1 MLFRCLLWT
10 SLVLLPTLPAW
21 AKDSTVRALPR
32 QVSNFSLGDFRGKE
46 WSLTEFSDKPV
57 IVIAVVGTECPLV
70 QKYLPRLEEL
80 SKEYAD
86 QGVVFLGVNPNRQD
100 SLAEI
105 GAQVR
110 SAEVT
115 FPMLKD
121 AQQTLVQEL
130 GATRTPEVFVLDDK
144 RSVRYRGRI
153 DDQHAVGGHSR
164 KMPVRED
171 LKAAIDEILA
181 GKDVSEPR
189 TDAVGCLIT
198 PLATPKA
205 DSAVTYSQQ
214 VARIL
219 QDNCVECHRPGEIAP
234 FSLTD
239 YDEVAGWA
247 DMIVEVT
254 SQGRMPPWHASP
266 EHGKFLNERT
276 LTAEERKVLS
286 DRAAGA
292 PQGNPQDLPAPR
304 TFVKG
309 WQLSRDPDYVMNL
322 QDKPFP
328 VPAEGVVRYQYF
340 VVDPKFKEE
349 KWVTEAEV
357 IPGNASVVHH
367 VLAFVAE
374 DETSFDGEAGFLSA
388 YVPGLRRT
396 PFPKGYAKRIPVGA
410 KLIFQVHYTPTGTK
424 QADQSKLGLVFVDPK
439 EVTHEIITLNIIND
453 ELNIQPN
460 QDDQR
465 FEASQLTLPMD
476 VEVLTL
482 MPHMHLRG
490 KSFQIDL
497 KWPDGKQ
504 EILLDVP
511 NYDFNWQTGYV
522 VEKPLALPRGA
533 ILSGWATFDNSKENL
548 SNPDPAQTVHWGEQ
562 TWDEMLLAYFDV
574 AVPNTPEGRKAVK
587 QIEEKRTI
595 SKLEKMMS
603 RFDKDQ
609 NGKIEKNEFPERIR
623 PFFDALDLDKDG
635 GLSLEEFG
643 NGMKMMRAANRRR

>member
-1 MLFRCLLWT
+1 MFRCMIWT
-10 SLVLLPTLPAW
+10 SCVLLPTLSAW
-21 AKDSTVRALPR
+21 AKDATVRPLSRP
-32 QVSNFSLGDFRGKE
+32 VPNFSLADYRGKD
-46 WSLTEFSDKPV
+46 WSLAEFADKPV
-57 IVIAVVGTECPLV
+57 VVIAVVGTECPLV
-70 QKYLPRLEEL
+70 QKYLPRLEAL
-80 SKEYAD
+80 SKEYAER
-86 QGVVFLGVNPNRQD
+86 GVMFLGVNPNRQD

-110 SAEVT
+110 TLEIT

-121 AQQTLVQEL
+121 AKQTLVQEL

-144 RSVRYRGRI
+144 RTIRYRGRI

-164 KMPVRED
+164 KTPLRED
-171 LKAAIDEILA
+171 LRAAIDEVLQ
-181 GKDVSEPR
+181 GKDVNAPQ

-198 PLATPKA
+198 PLATPKSDA
-205 DSAVTYSQQ
+205 KVTYSNQ

-239 YDEVAGWA
+239 YDEVVGWA

-276 LTAEERKVLS
+276 LTSDERNVLQ
-286 DRAAGA
+286 DWAAAGA
-292 PQGNPQDLPAPR
+292 PQGDPKDLPAAR
-304 TFVKG
+304 SFVKG
-309 WQLSRDPDYVMNL
+309 WQLPREPDYVVNL

-340 VVDPKFKEE
+340 VVDPKFTEE
-349 KWVTEAEV
+349 KWVTSAEV
-357 IPGNASVVHH
+357 IPGNAAVVHH
-367 VLAFVAE
+367 VLAFVSE
-374 DETSFDGEAGFLSA
+374 DETSFDGEAGFLGA
-388 YVPGLRRT
+388 YVPGLRLT

-424 QADQSKLGLVFVDPK
+424 QSDLSKIGMVFVDAK
-439 EVTHEIITLNIIND
+439 DVTHQIVTMNIIND

-460 QDDQR
+460 QDNQR
-465 FEASQLTLPMD
+465 FESNTLTLPMD
-476 VEVLTL
+476 AEVLTL

-533 ILSGWATFDNSKENL
+533 ALSGWATFDNSTENL
-548 SNPDPAQTVHWGEQ
+548 SNPDPSQTVHWGEQ

-574 AVPNTPEGRKAVK
+574 AIPNTDEGRQAL
-587 QIEEKRTI
+587 QQMEEKRKNQ
-595 SKLEKMMS
+595 KLERLMA
-603 RFDKDQ
+603 RFDKDM
-609 NGKIEKNEFPERIR
+609 NGKIEKIEFPERIR

-643 NGMKMMRAANRRR
+643 AGMKMMRAANRRR